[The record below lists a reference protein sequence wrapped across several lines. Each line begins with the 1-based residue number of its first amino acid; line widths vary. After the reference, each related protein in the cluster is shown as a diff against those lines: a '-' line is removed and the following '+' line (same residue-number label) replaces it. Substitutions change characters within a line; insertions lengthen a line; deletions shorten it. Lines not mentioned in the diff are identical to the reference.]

1 MNQLTHNN
9 LKSPIVPWVRGS
21 IRRPPL
27 RRVFLVVPLLLG
39 CFGLVSSTTAPRA
52 DAAGSGNTPVFR
64 LHGHSAYAGFF
75 TMSPD
80 GCSQIFVDLAATQS
94 NTGQEA
100 NVDFLQF
107 DGCTHTANFAFGY
120 TSTPIFQVSN
130 NLDSAS
136 LSATFSVVDDF
147 GNTYPVSV
155 SVSWTATSPLT
166 HEIESRE
173 FHTNNYIENF
183 HASGA
188 LRYASASGTISDGT
202 INFAADPSYFAQI
215 GDFESGDVT
224 ISHR

>member
-1 MNQLTHNN
+1 
-9 LKSPIVPWVRGS
+9 
-21 IRRPPL
+21 
-27 RRVFLVVPLLLG
+27 
-39 CFGLVSSTTAPRA
+39 
-52 DAAGSGNTPVFR
+52 
-64 LHGHSAYAGFF
+64 
-75 TMSPD
+75 
-80 GCSQIFVDLAATQS
+80 VDLAATQS

-100 NVDFLQF
+100 NVGWLQVDF
-107 DGCTHTANFAFGY
+107 CTGTVHYASGY
-120 TSTPIFQVSN
+120 TSTPTFQVSN

-136 LSATFSVVDDF
+136 LSATISVVDYPS
-147 GNTYPVSV
+147 GNTFNVSV

-202 INFAADPSYFAQI
+202 TNFAADPSYFAQI

-224 ISHR
+224 ISHP